1 MKLPAPSMVGQENVL
16 DFRAPR
22 ARASGELKELLR
34 GKSNVEVASELKTAM
49 AERATER
56 LARMRGLTPEQHRDE
71 QIARTVTK
79 ISEAMQ
85 VIQRSLKTMQTHY
98 SEAALDAY
106 IVGLQEMLPK
116 LTGGRCE

>member
-1 MKLPAPSMVGQENVL
+1 MTGQENVL

-34 GKSNVEVASELKTAM
+34 GKPNVEVESELKTAL
-49 AERATER
+49 AERATVR
-56 LARMRGLTPEQHRDE
+56 LARMRGLTPEQYQEE

-79 ISEAMQ
+79 ISDAMQ
-85 VIQRSLKTMQTHY
+85 VIQRSLKKMQAYY

-116 LTGGRCE
+116 LTGGSCSNE